1 MPRLPTEDALGFNLP
16 QSSNVRSQR
25 RSVTGEAIAKAG
37 AILGEAGQVIG
48 DEAAKNLAVDRSIT
62 LKKKGEDDAL
72 DLTRARA
79 DWNKRRLTEDDNY
92 QFDKSPDY
100 GKWEPTYTKNIENH
114 RTASAS
120 LIRDPKLRQKFE
132 IETSDDVVSG
142 TLAIRNRAQGIDRES
157 RVAQAQQGLDDAITL
172 AAKPGVDPATSN
184 KIIAQSRANIDN
196 MVATGLISPG
206 KAIEIRRSFAQNY
219 AKVKIQQDITDNPL
233 AASAWLEGGQGGTVG
248 LIRRH
253 EGYRARPYYDKN
265 AYRVGYGSDTVTME
279 DGTVVK
285 VKPGMEITRADADRD
300 LERRIGEFQSG
311 IVQDVGP
318 DKWGALPASAKA
330 ALTSVAYNY
339 GSLPGSVV
347 NAIKGGD
354 LGQISQAVRD
364 LQKHNGGKNAVRRNN
379 EADIIASGGNDIA
392 DLSPP
397 EYYGVLDAGDRQAL
411 QSSADAEAAARQ
423 KEVREATATE
433 RYNMSQAIENDVTQV
448 KETGKATS
456 LDPQTVA
463 NTLGEDDAAKW
474 LDRRRTAADTF
485 EAVSVMDT
493 MTDAQIEEHL
503 TELEP
508 KAGTAD
514 FARRQDVFDAAEK
527 RAKTLNDLRLK
538 DPAKSVEDSPL
549 VTKAKADY
557 NPARPETIQGVISA
571 RLSAQGQ
578 VGIPKAI
585 QQPVTR
591 KEAYS
596 IIAPVQSIIDQVDA
610 ATITAQAKAKTPE
623 ERRLIGKAVR
633 KQAED
638 QIRATIDSVETI
650 YGPYAQTVLSFA
662 IAESVRDKEI
672 GNLAAGIYRK
682 IAKGENVTIS
692 ETRGLENATEAGTAE
707 KAMDGQLSP
716 PATTTAATPAPAAQP
731 TPAARSVTPQL
742 PGRGPAAPAN
752 YKPPVPAPP
761 GGWKPPSRRAVQ
773 YLLSNPNSAAEFDAI
788 YGPGAAKQWT
798 PKQPAAQE

>member
-1 MPRLPTEDALGFNLP
+1 MPRMPTQDALGYNTAR
-16 QSSNVRSQR
+16 SSDIPSQR
-25 RSVTGEAIAKAG
+25 RSGTGEAIARAG
-37 AILGEAGQVIG
+37 AAVGNLGRTIG
-48 DEAAKNLAVDRSIT
+48 DEGDRNLAQTRQIA
-62 LKKKGEDDAL
+62 LGQKAEDDAL

-79 DWNKRRLTEDDNY
+79 DWNKRRLTEDEQY
-92 QFDKSPDY
+92 QLDKNPKYDT
-100 GKWEPTYTKNIENH
+100 WEKTFSKNIEEH
-114 RTASAS
+114 RKASVS
-120 LIRDPKLRQKFE
+120 LIRSPKLRQKFDA
-132 IETSDDVVSG
+132 ETNDDVTSG
-142 TLAIRNRAQGIDRES
+142 VIAVRNRAQGIDRETK
-157 RVAQAQQGLDDAITL
+157 VVQAQQGLEDAITL

-196 MVATGLISPG
+196 MVETGLISPG
-206 KAIEIRRSFAQNY
+206 KGMELRRSFAQNY
-219 AKVKIQQDITDNPL
+219 AKVKVGQDIADNPL

-253 EGYRARPYYDKN
+253 EGYRARPYWDKN

-279 DGTVVK
+279 DGSVVK
-285 VKPGMEITRADADRD
+285 VKPGMEITRADAERD
-300 LERRIGEFQSG
+300 LQRRIGEFQSG

-318 DKWGALPASAKA
+318 DKWAALPASAKS

-339 GSLPGSVV
+339 GSLPGTVV

-354 LGQISQAVRD
+354 LGQISEAVRE
-364 LQKHNGGKNAVRRNN
+364 LKGHNQGVNAKRRNN

-397 EYYGVLDAGDRQAL
+397 DYYSVLDAQDRTAL
-411 QSSADAEAAARQ
+411 QTSADAEWAARE
-423 KEVREATATE
+423 KEKREATALD
-433 RYNMSQAIENDVTQV
+433 RYNLTSAMDNDVAQI
-448 KETGKATS
+448 EATGKTTNI
-456 LDPQTVA
+456 DPQKVVD
-463 NTLGEDDAAKW
+463 TLGEDDAAKW

-485 EAVSVMDT
+485 EAVSVMDS

-591 KEAYS
+591 KEAYA

-682 IAKGENVTIS
+682 IAKGEQPTIS
-692 ETRGLENATEAGTAE
+692 ETTGLDHATEASTAE
-707 KAMDGQLSP
+707 KAMGGQLP
-716 PATTTAATPAPAAQP
+716 PRATTPAASPASAAQPAPAAR
-731 TPAARSVTPQL
+731 PAGQQVM
-742 PGRGPAAPAN
+742 GRGPAAPAN
-752 YKPPVPAPP
+752 YQPPAMPP
-761 GGWKPPSRRAVQ
+761 QGGWPMPSRRAVQ
-773 YLLSNPNSAAEFDAI
+773 FLISNPNSSAEFDAT
-788 YGPGAAKQWT
+788 YGTGAAKKWM
-798 PKQPAAQE
+798 PKPAAQE